1 MMAHARTTL
10 IALALTACAMNAGAQ
25 VADSTPRFSIFGG
38 PLLQGGGGW
47 RSPRDME
54 YGGSADFRPSSF
66 PLALRTAIAFRDE
79 DFAGR
84 LSPARFATASL
95 SAIARPIPRIF
106 AIQPYLLGG
115 LGLATR
121 SDFVAQNFAV
131 TPDGQLV
138 AQNSTRSIART
149 SWAFA
154 QAGLGVEVGRHF
166 FVERRFLKPVG
177 SSGPFLSPVSLG
189 VRF

>member
-1 MMAHARTTL
+1 MMARTRT
-10 IALALTACAMNAGAQ
+10 ALVSLVLTGCALSAGAQ
-25 VADSTPRFSIFGG
+25 GADSTPRFSIFGG

-47 RSPRDME
+47 RSPRNME
-54 YGGSADFRPSSF
+54 YGGSVDFRPSAF

-79 DFAGR
+79 DFVGR

-121 SDFVAQNFAV
+121 SDFVAQNYAF
-131 TPDGQLV
+131 TPDGQWF

-154 QAGLGVEVGRHF
+154 QAGLGLEVGRHIY
-166 FVERRFLKPVG
+166 VERRFLTPVG
-177 SSGPFLSPVSLG
+177 SSGPFLSPVSVG